1 MDYFLSRFLYKVNCK
16 FLLQKDMKKI
26 VRIKQFLRH
35 NEEKV
40 TLNDYYST
48 VKQIDTNDNKG

>member
-1 MDYFLSRFLYKVNCK
+1 MQISASERYEENC
-16 FLLQKDMKKI
+16 QN
-26 VRIKQFLRH
+26 KQFLRH